1 MPGLISYYAG
11 IQLDIGEVCA
21 GLLGGLV
28 AICAPCANVHPWEGL
43 VIGLIAGPVTIGC
56 KSHLTVSFLYAKL
69 HQIFWSIYFILQ
81 NRKINIELF
90 CYLLWHVF
98 LMSYAF

>member
-1 MPGLISYYAG
+1 MNDLNVLIHVYLFGSHFSA

-28 AICAPCANVHPWEGL
+28 AICAPCASIHPWEGL

-56 KSHLTVSFLYAKL
+56 KSAPTVHRLLDMYFLG
-69 HQIFWSIYFILQ
+69 
-81 NRKINIELF
+81 RK
-90 CYLLWHVF
+90 
-98 LMSYAF
+98 